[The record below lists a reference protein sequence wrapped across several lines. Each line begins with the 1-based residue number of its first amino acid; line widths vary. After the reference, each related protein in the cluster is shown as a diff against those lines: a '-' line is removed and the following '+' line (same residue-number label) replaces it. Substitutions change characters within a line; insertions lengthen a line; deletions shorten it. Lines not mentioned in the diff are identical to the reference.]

1 MIFSPQN
8 AQQYRALADFI
19 RERAH
24 VQASADTQ
32 YLAWVDPGGQ
42 TLKMVVAM
50 NGFLGKTCQIHVAMR
65 DDFNFTPRKLLEA
78 VFDYTFNT
86 ARREML
92 IGVVNSKNE
101 AAMRYDKHLGFVES
115 HRYAGMHD
123 DGGDLVI
130 FTMTR
135 AQCRYLKSPAKVKE
149 AA

>member
-1 MIFSPQN
+1 MIFAPQT
-8 AQQYRALADFI
+8 AQQYRALAEFI

-24 VQASADTQ
+24 VQPTLDTQ
-32 YLAWVDPGGQ
+32 YIAWVDPGSQ
-42 TLKMVVAM
+42 SFKMVVAM
-50 NGFLGKTCQIHVAMR
+50 NGFIGKTCQIHVAMR
-65 DDFNFTPRKLLEA
+65 NDFNFTPRKLLEA

-86 ARREML
+86 AGREL
-92 IGVVNSKNE
+92 LVGVVNSKNE

-115 HRYAGMHD
+115 HRFPGVHD

-135 AQCRYLKSPAKVKE
+135 DQCRYLKAPAEVKE